1 MIQTTITRLQT
12 TNEKFQAKKK
22 FARRFQGLEKEVNG
36 LNCTEEL
43 ELVDDLEDGT
53 AREMK
58 FI

>member
-1 MIQTTITRLQT
+1 MKNFKQK
-12 TNEKFQAKKK
+12 NK

>member
-43 ELVDDLEDGT
+43 ELVDLEDGT